1 MKYVDD
7 LKNASAAEFDEAEAD
22 WRETVQRMFEGVAEC
37 EHVPTPEELDN
48 LDFDPD
54 LDSITQS
61 VRSKTMSLESSGPHT
76 TGLPTPRSGARSPRP
91 ESRRRGKPLPRMRN
105 FSEFGGRWLTLR
117 AELIASRVKRITH
130 S

>member
-54 LDSITQS
+54 LDLDHAIGAI
-61 VRSKTMSLESSGPHT
+61 KTMSLESSGPHT

-91 ESRRRGKPLPRMRN
+91 ESRRRGKPKRRN
-105 FSEFGGRWLTLR
+105 SRRRSERH
-117 AELIASRVKRITH
+117 APA
-130 S
+130 

>member
-48 LDFDPD
+48 LDFD
-54 LDSITQS
+54 
-61 VRSKTMSLESSGPHT
+61 
-76 TGLPTPRSGARSPRP
+76 